1 MTGGRSAALIAV
13 ALLLTMSCTPATPTR
28 GGDASA
34 RPRSSASETPVTS
47 PTSATSPSADPAGRT
62 AAPQAFGTIA
72 GRLSYPSE
80 MIPPMR
86 IYAIDTA
93 APARYRVVHMPANAT
108 RYTIA
113 GVAPGSY
120 YVLATPY
127 TMDRSGVLR
136 VAYTRSVACG
146 MTAACTD
153 HSLLAVQVRPGT
165 TTDGADLL
173 DWPVAGAL
181 LDTPTGRE
189 PFAPGDLVV
198 VDNPYADGVNGRD
211 QALLGAAVAR
221 SIPNGTVLRV
231 EAFSFGVDG
240 YDWYSV
246 SPEPDVK
253 LVWVVGYAL
262 RRR

>member
-1 MTGGRSAALIAV
+1 MTGRRGVTLIAAV
-13 ALLLTMSCTPATPTR
+13 LLVTTSCTTPTR
-28 GGDASA
+28 GEDASA
-34 RPRSSASETPVTS
+34 RPSSNAGQPSATR
-47 PTSATSPSADPAGRT
+47 PTSAASPSGDPAGRT
-62 AAPQAFGTIA
+62 ATPQAPGTIT

-86 IYAIDTA
+86 VYAVDAA
-93 APARYRVVHMPANAT
+93 APARYRVVHMPGNAT

-120 YVLATPY
+120 YIVASPY
-127 TMDRSGVLR
+127 TMDPSGALR
-136 VAYTRSVACG
+136 AAYTRSVACG

-153 HSLLAVQVRPGT
+153 HSLLAVQVRPGA
-165 TTDGADLL
+165 TTDGVDIL
-173 DWPVAGAL
+173 DWSGVPF
-181 LDTPTGRE
+181 LDVPAGRE

-198 VDNPYADGVNGRD
+198 VDNPYAGEVNGRD
-211 QALLGAAVAR
+211 QPRLDAALVR
-221 SIPNGTVLRV
+221 SVPNGTVLRV
-231 EAFSFGVDG
+231 EAIRGGVDG